1 MAWILLGL
9 TIMASCKARN
19 IPRVSLSSGAL
30 AGIMAASVVLAIPG
44 ASWAET
50 SVAIAGTE
58 RSRVEA
64 FRGEDHLDLSAVVAA
79 LAGDLDP
86 SLVLAVIRVES
97 NFNPRAISP
106 KGAMG
111 LMQLMPGTA
120 RSLGVVQPFHPLE
133 NIRGGIAYLRAQLQ
147 RFGRIDW
154 ALAAYNAGPGAVER
168 YGGVPPYRETRE
180 YVRKVLAAW
189 GRGADADARGR
200 IIGPAGLEAAERA
213 VRAVRSSP
221 SRDAEEAFARAAV
234 LLWNEV
240 P

>member
-1 MAWILLGL
+1 
-9 TIMASCKARN
+9 
-19 IPRVSLSSGAL
+19 
-30 AGIMAASVVLAIPG
+30 MAASVVLAIPG
-44 ASWAET
+44 SSRAET
-50 SVAIAGTE
+50 SAVVTE
-58 RSRVEA
+58 TARP
-64 FRGEDHLDLSAVVAA
+64 RGESSQRAGHLDLPAAVAA

-97 NFNPRAISP
+97 NFNPRAVSA

-120 RSLGVVQPFHPLE
+120 RSLGVTQPFHPLE
-133 NIRGGIAYLRAQLQ
+133 NIRGGIAYLRTQLQ
-147 RFGRIDW
+147 RFGRIDL

-168 YGGVPPYRETRE
+168 YGGVPPYRETRA

-189 GRGADADARGR
+189 GRGADAGERGR
-200 IIGPAGLEAAERA
+200 IIVPGGNPAAEGLGRA
-213 VRAVRSSP
+213 DRPLP
-221 SRDAEEAFARAAV
+221 SRDADEAFARATA